1 MSSPLEIRLLGP
13 FEVVVGGCRAHLTG
27 SKRQAMLAMLA
38 LQPGTVMTVDSLVD
52 ALWGHDLPAAPR
64 NAVQHHVTRLR
75 AALGQD
81 AIIASPD
88 GYTLTDAEVDALRFE
103 ELLGAA
109 RVAIREGDA
118 FGASDA
124 VAAALELWR
133 GPALQ
138 GLTDTAWISSE
149 ARRLEALHVDALE
162 EHFEVALARG
172 EHREVVAELRSVL
185 VENPFRERLWSQQML
200 ALYRS
205 GRQADA
211 LDVFQEARRVLSDE
225 LGLEPGPELRRLQEA
240 ILAQDPA
247 IAGVPAAPRRRG
259 NAPAPSASFVDPGE
273 VVARV
278 TNLVLEHRLVT
289 LTGPPGVGKSRL
301 ALESFRGLE
310 DHFPDGIWFVDL
322 ARAGNEAD
330 VVRLVAHAVD
340 ARGADPLARA
350 VARLRDADALLVLDG
365 CGRVVGECARVAASV
380 LAGCPGVRVLAT
392 SRRVLGLGAEVRISV
407 EPLPLPDPEAA
418 EAVDSPAVELFVAR
432 ARAARPGFE
441 LTRESAP
448 VAIEI
453 IRRLDGLPL
462 AIELAAARVNVVGL
476 RELLAVVERRRSLLG
491 SGPASDPVRAALSAL
506 VEWSYD
512 LLHTDEKTL
521 LHQLAVHRG
530 GASLSSLV
538 SAGSRGGSDDA
549 TAVYLLGGLVDKS
562 IVLASFP
569 DGDARYDLLET
580 VRDYVLE
587 RLAEASGLDAARR
600 AHAEYFAA
608 LAGEARSRLRG
619 PDWLAWL
626 HLLNLENDNLWAA
639 LAYARDAPDPQLAVR
654 LGAPLGWY
662 FALAERV
669 SEGRGFLEQV
679 LAAATEDIPP
689 EPRAELLANLSYL
702 AAEELDVDAAV
713 SVGEGACA
721 LAATVPDSPQF
732 ALAHLTL
739 ALAVAQSGDHE
750 RAVALADDAHAAYRA
765 ADDDWGLA
773 AASLIRAIAGAAAGD
788 VAAVA
793 AITPETLAHSEPIGY
808 DAFRVPALLL
818 EAWVA
823 ERRNDAD
830 AAENAYR
837 RALEIAGRAG
847 FADHAAFALTGLGA
861 QALAKADVRRAEE
874 FQRQALGAAEV
885 ARAPWVAAR
894 ARTELARVLAE
905 MGDLEAAERLYRT
918 ALEWSQAPRSHLSR
932 ESLFMVLAGSP
943 ATAALRGLAEI
954 AEARGDT
961 VTAGELRSRA
971 DLALS

>member
-1 MSSPLEIRLLGP
+1 MSSPLEIRILGP
-13 FEVVVGGCRAHLTG
+13 FEVVVGGCRAELRG
-27 SKRQAMLAMLA
+27 SKRHAVLAMLA
-38 LQPGTVMTVDSLVD
+38 LQQGRVVSVDSLVD

-75 AALGQD
+75 AALGHD
-81 AIIASPD
+81 AVIASPD
-88 GYTLTDAEVDALRFE
+88 GYALSDAAVDALRFE
-103 ELLGAA
+103 ELLGAT

-118 FGASDA
+118 RRAGDA
-124 VAAALELWR
+124 VAAALALWR

-138 GLTDTAWISSE
+138 GLTDTAWMSAE

-162 EHFEVALARG
+162 EQFEVALARAQ
-172 EHREVVAELRSVL
+172 HREVVAELRSAL
-185 VENPFRERLWSQQML
+185 VENPFRERLWGQLML
-200 ALYRS
+200 ALYRG

-211 LDVFQEARRVLSDE
+211 LEVFQEARRVLSDQ

-247 IAGVPAAPRRRG
+247 IAGVPVAPSRRG
-259 NAPAPSASFVDPGE
+259 NAPAPSASFVDSVNE
-273 VVARV
+273 VARV
-278 TNLVLEHRLVT
+278 TDCLLEYRLVT

-301 ALESFRGLE
+301 ALEALRGLE
-310 DHFPDGIWFVDL
+310 DRFPDGIWFVDL
-322 ARAGNEAD
+322 ARAGKEAD

-340 ARGADPLARA
+340 ARGADPLART

-365 CGRVVGECARVAASV
+365 CGRVVEEAARVAASV
-380 LAGCPGVRVLAT
+380 LAGCPGVRVLTT

-407 EPLPLPDPEAA
+407 EPFPLPDPESADV
-418 EAVDSPAVELFVAR
+418 VDSPAVQLFLAR

-453 IRRLDGLPL
+453 LRRLDGLPL

-476 RELLAVVERRRSLLG
+476 RELLAVVERHLSLLG
-491 SGPASDPVRAALSAL
+491 AEPAPDPVRAALNAL

-530 GASLSSLV
+530 GASLPSLV
-538 SAGSRGGSDDA
+538 SAGVRSGGDDA
-549 TAVYLLGGLVDKS
+549 TAVYLLGALVDKS

-587 RLAEASGLDAARR
+587 RLAEAGGLGAVRR

-608 LAGEARSRLRG
+608 LAGEARSGLRG

-626 HLLNLENDNLWAA
+626 TRLNLENDNLWAA
-639 LAYARDAPDPQLAVR
+639 LAYARDVPDPSIAVR

-669 SEGRGFLEQV
+669 SEGRGFLEQA
-679 LAAATEDIPP
+679 LAAATEDTPL
-689 EPRAELLANLSYL
+689 ELRAELLANLSYL
-702 AAEELDVDAAV
+702 AAEELDAEAAV
-713 SVGEGACA
+713 SIGERARA
-721 LAATVPDSPQF
+721 LAVAVPTSPHLG
-732 ALAHLTL
+732 LAHLTL
-739 ALAVAQSGDHE
+739 ALAVAQSGDPE
-750 RAVALADDAHAAYRA
+750 RAAALAEEAHSAYRA
-765 ADDDWGLA
+765 AGDDWGLA
-773 AASLIRAIAGAAAGD
+773 AVGLVRAMAGAAAGD
-788 VAAVA
+788 VPAVA
-793 AITPETLAHSEPIGY
+793 AITPEILAHSEPIGY

-818 EAWVA
+818 DAWVA
-823 ERRNDAD
+823 EQRNDAN
-830 AAENAYR
+830 AAENVYR
-837 RALEIAGRAG
+837 RALEVAGRAG
-847 FADHAAFALTGLGA
+847 FADHAAFVLTGLGS
-861 QALAKADVRRAEE
+861 QALAKADLPRAEE
-874 FQRQALGAAEV
+874 FQRQALGAAEA

-894 ARTELARVLAE
+894 ARTELARVLAAR
-905 MGDLEAAERLYRT
+905 GDLEAAERLYRT

-932 ESLFMVLAGSP
+932 ESLFLALAGSP
-943 ATAALRGLAEI
+943 ATAALLGLAEI
-954 AEARGDT
+954 AEALGDT
-961 VTAGELRSRA
+961 VTAGDLRIRA
-971 DLALS
+971 DMA